1 LGKDLHD
8 KISSFCIIQ
17 DVSKQLDLLSE
28 EFTELKHYLLLQA
41 DNFKRSFN
49 ARLCNGTEEDK
60 ENFIFKTS
68 RSDCNLNTVVSELD
82 RLRLDHTYPSF
93 NPDNNNCCF
102 ESNLNQNA
110 CSSSIEEEP
119 PFRDNR
125 RNFRQLSPQLDP
137 CTSPNWDVDRRRDNF
152 NRNPNQLYGNPYEYN
167 DDYNRSKSPKCLIIP
182 WKGRILTPTINQ
194 LREFEGNL
202 NLISQVLGSREP
214 KPEERN
220 YKIRLNWK
228 GFVLWPT
235 PQQLSIAR
243 GDLNALLDIC
253 DHKSALQSSPCF
265 RQNKDGSPWRD
276 SRDL

>member
-1 LGKDLHD
+1 M
-8 KISSFCIIQ
+8 
-17 DVSKQLDLLSE
+17 
-28 EFTELKHYLLLQA
+28 
-41 DNFKRSFN
+41 
-49 ARLCNGTEEDK
+49 
-60 ENFIFKTS
+60 
-68 RSDCNLNTVVSELD
+68 
-82 RLRLDHTYPSF
+82 
-93 NPDNNNCCF
+93 
-102 ESNLNQNA
+102 
-110 CSSSIEEEP
+110 
-119 PFRDNR
+119 
-125 RNFRQLSPQLDP
+125 
-137 CTSPNWDVDRRRDNF
+137 
-152 NRNPNQLYGNPYEYN
+152 
-167 DDYNRSKSPKCLIIP
+167 
-182 WKGRILTPTINQ
+182 TPTINQ

-265 RQNKDGSPWRD
+265 RQNKDGSPRRD